1 MKTHSGFTFRSDSVV
16 RFVSAVAGAALA
28 LLISSSAL
36 AADEAPEV
44 KTAAT
49 HAGLAAGAENI
60 EGVRTHLHHTLNCLV
75 GTDGDG
81 FNSDEMNP
89 CADMGKGAIPGTQD
103 KEMKDTLEKAADKVR
118 SGLDTD
124 DYGEAKSA
132 AMTAQRMLK
141 SE

>member
-16 RFVSAVAGAALA
+16 RFVSAVVGTALA

-36 AADEAPEV
+36 AADEAPTV

-49 HAGLAAGAENI
+49 HAGLAAKAENV

-75 GTDGDG
+75 GPDGDG

-89 CADMGKGAIPGTQD
+89 CADMGKGAIPGAQD
-103 KEMKDTLEKAADKVR
+103 KDMKDKLKKAADRAR
-118 SGLDTD
+118 SGIDTD
-124 DYGEAKSA
+124 DYAEAKSA
-132 AMTAQRMLK
+132 AMTVQRMLK